1 MENATSETKNND
13 QKDSTIKRIELPP
26 VPEGMSKNQWKKI
39 WKRKQWELNKEEY
52 RQKRKMKRQRVKE
65 NRQRLIQS
73 YVERGEEIPSDYI
86 REPKVNV
93 NQVDSGM
100 KLIIDCSFDE
110 LMNDREIVSLSTQL
124 TRAYAANKRA
134 NKYSEIKIIGF
145 NKRLKE
151 RFENGLSNSNHK
163 NWNHFK
169 FIEEPIEGQE
179 QEQEK
184 EQRKEKEN
192 ENEND
197 NENKNEGL
205 MTSDEY
211 LRQLDPKRTVY
222 LTADTEEELETL
234 EADMTYIIGG
244 IVDKNRYKDLCLNRA
259 KQFGI
264 PTKKLPIDKYIKL
277 NGRQV
282 LTTAHVVQLML
293 SYADTRNWAKSME
306 TVLPQRKIDLIGT
319 LNKQEMEGTAE
330 E

>member
-1 MENATSETKNND
+1 MEKSTSETKIND
-13 QKDSTIKRIELPP
+13 QEDSSIKRITLPP

-39 WKRKQWELNKEEY
+39 WKRKQWDLNKEEY
-52 RQKRKMKRQRVKE
+52 RQKRKVKKQRVKE

-73 YVERGEEIPSDYI
+73 YIERGEEIPSEYI

-100 KLIIDCSFDE
+100 ELIIDCSFDD

-124 TRAYAANKRA
+124 TRAYATNKRA
-134 NKYSEIKIIGF
+134 NKYSEIKVIGF

-163 NWNHFK
+163 NWNHFN
-169 FIEEPIEGQE
+169 FIEEPAEGDV
-179 QEQEK
+179 K
-184 EQRKEKEN
+184 E
-192 ENEND
+192 D
-197 NENKNEGL
+197 L

-211 LRQLDPKRTVY
+211 LKQLDPKKTVY

-234 EADMTYIIGG
+234 EPGMTYIIGG

-259 KQFGI
+259 NKFGI

-293 SYADTRNWAKSME
+293 SYMDTRDWAKSME
-306 TVLPQRKIDLIGT
+306 SVLPQRKIDLVGT
-319 LNKQEMEGTAE
+319 LNKQEMMEGQLE
-330 E
+330 K

>member
-1 MENATSETKNND
+1 MEKSTSETKIND
-13 QKDSTIKRIELPP
+13 QEDSSIKRITLPP

-39 WKRKQWELNKEEY
+39 WKRKQWDLNKEEY
-52 RQKRKMKRQRVKE
+52 RQKRKVKKQRVKE

-73 YVERGEEIPSDYI
+73 YIERGEEIPSEYI

-93 NQVDSGM
+93 NQVDGGM
-100 KLIIDCSFDE
+100 ELVIDCSFDD

-124 TRAYAANKRA
+124 TRAYATNKRA
-134 NKYSEIKIIGF
+134 NKYSEIKVIGF

-163 NWNHFK
+163 NWNHFN
-169 FIEEPIEGQE
+169 FIEEPAEGDV
-179 QEQEK
+179 K
-184 EQRKEKEN
+184 E
-192 ENEND
+192 D
-197 NENKNEGL
+197 L

-211 LRQLDPKRTVY
+211 LKQLDPKKTVY

-234 EADMTYIIGG
+234 EPGMTYIIGG

-259 KQFGI
+259 NKFGI

-293 SYADTRNWAKSME
+293 SYMDTRDWAKSME
-306 TVLPQRKIDLIGT
+306 SVLPQRKIDLVGT
-319 LNKQEMEGTAE
+319 LNKQEMMEGQLE
-330 E
+330 K

>member
-1 MENATSETKNND
+1 MEKSTSETKIND
-13 QKDSTIKRIELPP
+13 QEDSSIKRITLPP

-39 WKRKQWELNKEEY
+39 WKRKQWDLNKEEY
-52 RQKRKMKRQRVKE
+52 RQKRKVKKQRVKE

-73 YVERGEEIPSDYI
+73 YIERGEEIPSEYI

-100 KLIIDCSFDE
+100 ELVIDCSFDD

-124 TRAYAANKRA
+124 TRAYATNKRA
-134 NKYSEIKIIGF
+134 NKYSEIKVIGF

-163 NWNHFK
+163 NWNHFN
-169 FIEEPIEGQE
+169 FIEEPAEGDV
-179 QEQEK
+179 K
-184 EQRKEKEN
+184 E
-192 ENEND
+192 D
-197 NENKNEGL
+197 L

-211 LRQLDPKRTVY
+211 LKQLDPKKTVY

-234 EADMTYIIGG
+234 EPGMTYIIGG

-259 KQFGI
+259 NKFGI

-293 SYADTRNWAKSME
+293 SYMDTRDWAKSME
-306 TVLPQRKIDLIGT
+306 SVLPQRKIDLVGT
-319 LNKQEMEGTAE
+319 LNKQEMMEGQLE
-330 E
+330 K

>member
-1 MENATSETKNND
+1 MEKSTSETKIND
-13 QKDSTIKRIELPP
+13 QEDSSIKRITLPP

-39 WKRKQWELNKEEY
+39 WKRKQWDLNKEEY
-52 RQKRKMKRQRVKE
+52 RQKRKVKKQRVKE

-73 YVERGEEIPSDYI
+73 YIERGEEIPSEYI

-100 KLIIDCSFDE
+100 ELIIDCSFDD

-124 TRAYAANKRA
+124 TRAYATNKRA
-134 NKYSEIKIIGF
+134 NKYSEIKVIGF

-163 NWNHFK
+163 NWNHFN
-169 FIEEPIEGQE
+169 FIEEPAEGDV
-179 QEQEK
+179 K
-184 EQRKEKEN
+184 E
-192 ENEND
+192 D
-197 NENKNEGL
+197 L

-211 LRQLDPKRTVY
+211 LKQLDPKKTVY

-234 EADMTYIIGG
+234 EPGMTYIIGG

-259 KQFGI
+259 NKFGI

-293 SYADTRNWAKSME
+293 SYMDTKDWAKSME
-306 TVLPQRKIDLIGT
+306 SVLPQRKIDLVGT
-319 LNKQEMEGTAE
+319 LNKQEMMEGQLE
-330 E
+330 K

>member
-1 MENATSETKNND
+1 MEKSTSETKIND
-13 QKDSTIKRIELPP
+13 QEDSSIKRITLPP

-39 WKRKQWELNKEEY
+39 WKRKQWDLNKEEY
-52 RQKRKMKRQRVKE
+52 RQKRKVKKQRVKE

-73 YVERGEEIPSDYI
+73 YIERGEEIPSEYI

-100 KLIIDCSFDE
+100 ELIIDCSFDD

-124 TRAYAANKRA
+124 TRAYATNKRA
-134 NKYSEIKIIGF
+134 NKYSEIQVIGF

-163 NWNHFK
+163 NWNHFN
-169 FIEEPIEGQE
+169 FIEEPAEGDV
-179 QEQEK
+179 K
-184 EQRKEKEN
+184 E
-192 ENEND
+192 D
-197 NENKNEGL
+197 L

-211 LRQLDPKRTVY
+211 LKQLDPKKTVY

-234 EADMTYIIGG
+234 EPGMTYIIGG

-259 KQFGI
+259 NKFGI

-293 SYADTRNWAKSME
+293 SYMDTRDWAKSME
-306 TVLPQRKIDLIGT
+306 SVLPQRKIDLVGT
-319 LNKQEMEGTAE
+319 LNKQEMMEGQLE
-330 E
+330 K